1 MQRTAI
7 GLIAILLVLA
17 RSATAAKPGGF
28 DGEYVDKKF
37 LNGQAVFEFSV
48 QQTGST
54 LNIAFDAAYSNGSGP
69 APEATGTGKVSG
81 NHAQFT
87 WKDSHNNSGTG
98 TIALAGDDVAVSLK
112 ATKMSDSRCA
122 PFYRDNMKLKRI
134 VKK

>member
-1 MQRTAI
+1 MKS
-7 GLIAILLVLA
+7 GLALVAILLATTGLA
-17 RSATAAKPGGF
+17 GTAESGRF

-48 QQTGST
+48 QQTGTT
-54 LNIAFDAAYSNGSGP
+54 LNIAFDAAYSNGRGP
-69 APEATGTGKVSG
+69 APESTGTGKVSG

-98 TIALAGDDVAVSLK
+98 TITPAGNDLVLSLK
-112 ATKMSDSRCA
+112 ATKLTDSRCA
-122 PFYRDNMKLKRI
+122 PFYRENMKLKRL